1 LERGTNRDSPPY
13 ERGLRK
19 EEDMNFTIG
28 LVLAIAAGVL
38 AIVAIFLWAN
48 SSDARREEPSEK

>member
-1 LERGTNRDSPPY
+1 
-13 ERGLRK
+13 
-19 EEDMNFTIG
+19 MNFTIG